1 MSELPPHLRAF
12 VAVRVPD
19 DVIALV
25 TAFQQQ
31 LKHELRAAS
40 WTRPDAMHLTLQFL
54 GNVSSTGVPALTKGL
69 ELVATRHRSFFLAL
83 GGTGAFGNRV
93 LWVGVKEGAEPL
105 KQLAEAVG
113 EATKAFT
120 AHQERREFNAHLTL
134 GRLREPM
141 RGVSVILRKAT
152 CPLFPS
158 WQVRHFEMIRS
169 ELSPKGS
176 RYTTLETFPLP
187 IAH

>member
-19 DVIALV
+19 DVIAQV

-31 LKHELRAAS
+31 LKPGFRAVS

-54 GNVSSTGVPALTKGL
+54 GNISSGGLPALTTVLK
-69 ELVATRHRSFFLAL
+69 LVATRHGSFSLAL
-83 GGTGAFGNRV
+83 GGAGAFSNRV
-93 LWVGVKEGAEPL
+93 LWAGMKEGAEPL

-113 EATKAFT
+113 EATKAFADHHET
-120 AHQERREFNAHLTL
+120 REFNAHLTL
-134 GRLREPM
+134 GRLRAPM
-141 RGVSVILRKAT
+141 RGASAILQKTT
-152 CPLFPS
+152 CPFFPA
-158 WQVRHFEMIRS
+158 WQVHDFELIRS

-176 RYTTLETFPLP
+176 RYTTLGQFELTS
-187 IAH
+187 